1 MPKKTSSKPS
11 VTKSDV
17 IRSMPNASA
26 GDIIK
31 KAKSLGLK
39 LTANHVYAVR
49 AIDKR
54 RGRPARLGGGGSA
67 AAASTRAGNDRRQ
80 SKTAFIRGFAR
91 DMPAAQVV
99 EEAKRAG
106 VKISKAYVYRVRALA
121 TPASASVASTG
132 GGGGA
137 RAGRAAGRGS
147 ERSRGEGTGRKD
159 PRAEQRLTT
168 LALEIGLV
176 RATILLDRV
185 RAQVGK

>member
-1 MPKKTSSKPS
+1 M
-11 VTKSDV
+11 TKSDV
-17 IRSMPNASA
+17 IRSMPDASA

-54 RGRPARLGGGGSA
+54 RGKPARLGGGAPHSNGRSQGNGSA
-67 AAASTRAGNDRRQ
+67 RPGRGDRNQ

-106 VKISKAYVYRVRALA
+106 VKISKAYVYRVRALS
-121 TPASASVASTG
+121 TPASASGNGS
-132 GGGGA
+132 
-137 RAGRAAGRGS
+137 RALGKPES
-147 ERSRGEGTGRKD
+147 GTRRD
-159 PRAEQRLTT
+159 PRTEQRLTT
-168 LALEIGLV
+168 LALEIGLL
-176 RATILLDRV
+176 RASVLLDRV
-185 RAQVGK
+185 RARLGQ

>member
-1 MPKKTSSKPS
+1 MRAMPKKTSPKPS

-67 AAASTRAGNDRRQ
+67 VASATRASGDRRQ

-121 TPASASVASTG
+121 TPASASVISTA
-132 GGGGA
+132 GGGA
-137 RAGRAAGRGS
+137 RAGRGS

-159 PRAEQRLTT
+159 PRTEQRLTT

-185 RAQVGK
+185 RAQVGKK